1 MKTEDNIADICIN
14 YEGDWKLELTKDKWD
29 YKIIQIEQYKIESI
43 SLWYI
48 WPLLIQLILQQTNDK
63 GGYLSLIVC

>member
-1 MKTEDNIADICIN
+1 MKTEDNIADICCH

-43 SLWYI
+43 SLWNASLY
-48 WPLLIQLILQQTNDK
+48 LSSSFSKQLIEADI
-63 GGYLSLIVC
+63 YLW